1 MIRDNRPPEQLS
13 NDDIIDTINYY
24 QRQIASWKRFKESTV
39 YFQTIAV
46 DSIKYLTIKVK
57 KLNTEYETRQ
67 PH

>member
-24 QRQIASWKRFKESTV
+24 QRQIANWKRFKESTV

-46 DSIKYLTIKVK
+46 DSINSLTEKIK
-57 KLNTEYETRQ
+57 KLNEHEIRRS
-67 PH
+67 H

>member
-1 MIRDNRPPEQLS
+1 MIRDNRPLEQLS

-46 DSIKYLTIKVK
+46 DSINTLTEKIK
-57 KLNTEYETRQ
+57 KLNEHEIRRS
-67 PH
+67 H